1 MKACI
6 RSIALLCALLFP
18 GLAMAQNTIT
28 CASAPGG
35 GRTYCAADTRG
46 GVVLVTPRGPRVPCQ
61 QGVQWGFDARG
72 IWVQGGCAADFRVQ
86 PYKGGPWWWDSGPG
100 NRPAP
105 WQGTGACF
113 FRKVGYDGPY
123 FCMSRGQR
131 DRPLAGQ
138 FQQRHLLDSDP
149 SRALGDRLRAKL
161 LSGVFGARSGQHPEF
176 EAMADS
182 GYRQELE
189 QQDFV
194 DPRGLSSATGAV
206 GRILF

>member
-113 FRKVGYDGPY
+113 FKKVGYDGPY

-131 DRPLAGQ
+131 I
-138 FQQRHLLDSDP
+138 
-149 SRALGDRLRAKL
+149 DRLPDNFNSAISSIQILR
-161 LSGVFGARSGQHPEF
+161 ARSVIVYGQNYYQGRSGRVPDSIPNLKQWRIPETGKNWNNRI
-176 EAMADS
+176 S
-182 GYRQELE
+182 SIR
-189 QQDFV
+189 V
-194 DPRGLSSATGAV
+194 D
-206 GRILF
+206 

>member
-18 GLAMAQNTIT
+18 GLAMAQKTIT

-35 GRTYCAADTRG
+35 GRTYCGADTRG

-86 PYKGGPWWWDSGPG
+86 PYQGGPWWWDSGPG

-113 FRKVGYDGPY
+113 YKNVGYSGPY

-131 DRPLAGQ
+131 I
-138 FQQRHLLDSDP
+138 
-149 SRALGDRLRAKL
+149 DRLPDNFNSAISSIQILR
-161 LSGVFGARSGQHPEF
+161 ARSVIVYGQNYYQGRSARVPDSIPNLKQWRIPENGK
-176 EAMADS
+176 S
-182 GYRQELE
+182 WNNRISSIR
-189 QQDFV
+189 V
-194 DPRGLSSATGAV
+194 D
-206 GRILF
+206 